1 MPRLFRYPEIMA
13 ELINRSIEFFDAQF
27 QRQVQEGD
35 FTLNPFERL
44 SLPYLRGQVLDLGSG
59 LGNLT
64 IEAARNGCSVLALD
78 ASPNAIERIRS
89 VAAADGLA
97 IEAILA
103 DLTRYQITEDFDV
116 IVSIGLLMFLERS
129 RAQEL
134 LRDIHQHVRPG
145 GSAIINVLIEGT
157 TYLGMF
163 EPTQYYL
170 FGHSELQSSFDGW
183 EILESTYHNFEAP
196 GKTVK
201 MFTTVVARKPGS

>member
-1 MPRLFRYPEIMA
+1 MA
-13 ELINRSIEFFDAQF
+13 FWKIDMADVINRSIEFFDAQF
-27 QRQVQEGD
+27 QHQVREGD

-44 SLPYLRGQVLDLGSG
+44 ALPYLRGRVLDLGSG

-64 IEAARNGCSVLALD
+64 IEAARTGCSVVALD

-89 VAAADGLA
+89 VAADESLA
-97 IEAILA
+97 IEARLV
-103 DLTRYQITEDFDV
+103 DLTTYQITQDFDV

-134 LRDIHQHVRPG
+134 LSDIQQHVRPG
-145 GSAIINVLIEGT
+145 GSASINLLIEGT
-157 TYLGMF
+157 TYLDMF

-170 FGHSELQSSFDGW
+170 FGHSELQSRFAGW
-183 EILESTYHNFEAP
+183 EILESRYHNFEAP

-201 MFTTVVARKPGS
+201 MFTTVVAMKPGS